1 MTATI
6 STLEAFDPALAFGAG
21 APFAPQGEPG
31 RLGKTTLFRDLPAE
45 IYHGDR
51 DYLSCSML
59 KPLLDSPANFLAA
72 LTATQKPS
80 DARDFGTLVHGLV
93 LEPKKVNADFAV
105 YPGIYDGRSKDYKEF
120 VAANPGR
127 LVVDEPTFS
136 RGRSLADRVLSRVV
150 RGRPFGDFVREGVP
164 EASIYFE
171 EPTTGTKLRIR
182 VDLYHPEANFDL
194 KTTRR
199 PDVRSFLRDAID
211 MHYDLQG
218 FMYTLGCA
226 LHEGTDQGRDFVFV
240 AVETE
245 APHSISTVTLDAGC
259 SMLSNGAKKF
269 QEVLTLYHACKQVG
283 LWPDLSG
290 DVRGEIDHWQAYQP
304 RNDWRAMLSS
314 QVAAA

>member
-6 STLEAFDPALAFGAG
+6 STLAAFDPALAFGAG
-21 APFAPQGEPG
+21 APFAPEGEPG
-31 RLGKTTLFRDLPAE
+31 RLGKSTLFRDLPAE
-45 IYHGDR
+45 IYHSDR

-72 LTATQKPS
+72 LTVTQKPS

-93 LEPKKVNADFAV
+93 LEPQKVNADFAV

-150 RGRPFGDFVREGVP
+150 RGRPFGDFVREGIP

-171 EPTTGTKLRIR
+171 EPTTGAKLRIR
-182 VDLYHPEANFDL
+182 VDLLHPEVNFDL

-199 PDVRSFLRDAID
+199 PDVKTFLRDAID

-269 QEVLTLYHACKQVG
+269 QEVLTLYHACKKVG

-290 DVRGEIDHWQAYQP
+290 DVRGEIDHWQAYEP
-304 RNDWRAMLSS
+304 RTDWRAMLAS
-314 QVAAA
+314 QVAAT